1 MINLKKKI
9 LNSQDKRK
17 LIDIIQA
24 INLSKSKTFEIKN
37 SIVNGIFGITT
48 DEKNCRNCDM
58 EAICRR
64 RTVN

>member
-1 MINLKKKI
+1 
-9 LNSQDKRK
+9 
-17 LIDIIQA
+17 
-24 INLSKSKTFEIKN
+24 LSKSKTFEIKN